1 MIKNKVG
8 KFLTAI
14 VSLLALTAIIVTLT
28 ACSSEVLLINENGNY
43 PVLNYGYV
51 SVNVP
56 QETVQS
62 NYDVAINTVEST
74 PTDKTRV
81 EIIEDIRPAVVD
93 VYGYAY
99 NGSSAG
105 SGVIIASTVESD
117 KEYYFIVTN
126 HHVIEGCTSFE
137 ASLLF
142 INEETDEETYDTYDA
157 TLIGGSPSRDIAV
170 IRIEKKANE
179 TIKSATAVAD
189 SDKVKVGMDVIAIG
203 NPLGVLGG
211 TVTMGVVS
219 AKAREVSVSDIGT
232 MTLMQTDA
240 AIKSGNSGGGLFD
253 ENGDLIGVVNSGYSS
268 YEGLNFAIPANDAI
282 YATESL
288 INTYDDSEEVP
299 YGYVVGDTEIGIT
312 CGAMNLYEN
321 STSNVRSSYVVGITT
336 DNTSLLYTEWE
347 DYYKAILGVRVDY
360 AEDGKET
367 AEVSVTSM
375 TEMSAI
381 MKTIKAGDSVTFKYK
396 DVLTT
401 GNFMNQRQY
410 LGSEEKTVTVTAT
423 QYVYSI

>member
-1 MIKNKVG
+1 MIKNNVG

-14 VSLLALTAIIVTLT
+14 VSLLALTAIVVTLT

-81 EIIEDIRPAVVD
+81 EIIEDIRPTVVD

-170 IRIEKKANE
+170 IRIEKKGNE

-189 SDKVKVGMDVIAIG
+189 SDDVKVGMDVIAIG
-203 NPLGVLGG
+203 NPLGILGG

-240 AIKSGNSGGGLFD
+240 AINSGNSGGGLFD
-253 ENGDLIGVVNSGYSS
+253 ENGYLIGVVNSGYSS

-288 INTYDDSEEVP
+288 INTYD
-299 YGYVVGDTEIGIT
+299 
-312 CGAMNLYEN
+312 
-321 STSNVRSSYVVGITT
+321 
-336 DNTSLLYTEWE
+336 
-347 DYYKAILGVRVDY
+347 
-360 AEDGKET
+360 ET
-367 AEVSVTSM
+367 
-375 TEMSAI
+375 
-381 MKTIKAGDSVTFKYK
+381 
-396 DVLTT
+396 
-401 GNFMNQRQY
+401 
-410 LGSEEKTVTVTAT
+410 
-423 QYVYSI
+423 

>member
-1 MIKNKVG
+1 MIKNNVG

-14 VSLLALTAIIVTLT
+14 VSLLALTAIVVTLT

-81 EIIEDIRPAVVD
+81 EIIEDIRPTVVD

-170 IRIEKKANE
+170 IRIEKKGNE

-189 SDKVKVGMDVIAIG
+189 SDDVKVGMDVIAIG
-203 NPLGVLGG
+203 NPLGILGG

-240 AIKSGNSGGGLFD
+240 AINSGNSGGGLFD
-253 ENGDLIGVVNSGYSS
+253 ENGYLIGVVNSGYSS

-288 INTYDDSEEVP
+288 INTYDETSDVP
-299 YGYVVGDTEIGIT
+299 YGYVTGDTEIGIT
-312 CGAMNLYEN
+312 CQTMTLYESN
-321 STSNVRSSYVVGITT
+321 NRNVRNSYVVGITN
-336 DNTSLLYTEWE
+336 DNNSLLYSAWG
-347 DYYKAILGVRVDY
+347 DYYQAITRVSVDY

-367 AEVSVTSM
+367 ADVSITSM
-375 TEMSAI
+375 TDMNTI
-381 MKTIKAGDSVTFKYK
+381 MKTVSAGDVITFKYK
-396 DVLTT
+396 SVMTA
-401 GNFMNQRQY
+401 GSFMNQRQY
-410 LGSEEKTVTVTAT
+410 LNAEEKTVTVTAT
-423 QYVYSI
+423 QYIYTI